1 MLRSVAKSLT
11 NMLFIKKLIVQS
23 KEKKTLVSVESVVIL
38 PSSISLFVG
47 KNGSGKTSFFH
58 GLFSHPSIE
67 CEVRDISLLEENI
80 SFVSVL
86 EMFMLGLQ
94 YVPQHLVPL
103 PGVSFISFLHIAY
116 EKKFSEKV
124 SIISFVEKVK
134 NICDTYNLPKHLIEK
149 NVHENL
155 SGGERKIQE
164 LIQVSVLKPR
174 YLFLD
179 EIDAGLDRDAKII
192 VANIINQLKTEG
204 VGIVLVSHS
213 FEFTEL
219 LSVDTVYVM
228 DGGVVTRTGDV
239 ALLEDIKKDGFTE

>member
-1 MLRSVAKSLT
+1 MLSIT
-11 NMLFIKKLIVQS
+11 KLIIQS
-23 KEKKTLVSVESVVIL
+23 KEKKILASIEKVTIL
-38 PSSISLFVG
+38 PSNISLMVG
-47 KNGSGKTSFFH
+47 KNGSGKTSFLH
-58 GLFSHPSIE
+58 GLFLHPSVV
-67 CEVRDISLLEENI
+67 CEAREISLNNEDVAR
-80 SFVSVL
+80 VSL
-86 EMFMLGLQ
+86 LDMYMLGLQ

-134 NICDTYNLPKHLIEK
+134 NICDTYNLPKYLIEK

-164 LIQVSVLKPR
+164 LIQVIVLKPK

-192 VANIINQLKTEG
+192 VANVINQLKAEG
-204 VGIVLVSHS
+204 IGIVLVSHS

-219 LSVDTVYVM
+219 LSVDVVYVM
-228 DGGVVTRTGDV
+228 DGGVITRIGDV
-239 ALLEDIKKDGFTE
+239 LLLQDIKKDGFRE